1 MSALLTPLAATAA
14 PWSVALLSDDDLMHF
29 VRSQDDRQAF
39 EELVHRHWS
48 SALRVAR
55 RRLGGD
61 LHRAEDVVQEAFL
74 RVHTARERYE
84 GSARFGAYLQRI
96 VANLCVS
103 TQRRER
109 ARPADALTPAEEDGL
124 SEPHEELEA
133 WDRER
138 ALLPEALALLPELH
152 RQALV
157 LHYEGEHSC
166 EQIGQRLG
174 RSLSA
179 VKSLLFR
186 ARESLRA
193 ALVELNAH
201 AAERAAQAAAQVE
214 PSSRHFAREFQV
226 VAAA

>member
-1 MSALLTPLAATAA
+1 MSALLTSRPSTAA
-14 PWSVALLSDDDLMHF
+14 PWSVAELSDDDLMHF
-29 VRSQDDRQAF
+29 VRAQDDREAF
-39 EELVHRHWS
+39 EELVHRHWTS
-48 SALRVAR
+48 VLRVAR

-74 RVHTARERYE
+74 RVHSARDRYE

-96 VANLCVS
+96 VSNLCVS
-103 TQRRER
+103 AQRRER
-109 ARPADALTPAEEDGL
+109 ARPAEALTPADQDDLRGREA
-124 SEPHEELEA
+124 ELET

-138 ALLPEALALLPELH
+138 ELLPEALERLPELH
-152 RQALV
+152 REALV
-157 LHYEGEHSC
+157 LYYQGDLSC
-166 EQIGQRLG
+166 EELGHRLG

-193 ALVELNAH
+193 ALVELSATPLE
-201 AAERAAQAAAQVE
+201 ATPVAVSEDFDSLGFE
-214 PSSRHFAREFQV
+214 ARFQV